1 MRGASIVCGL
11 FKMIKLALLLIGG
24 RAFREDWWEP
34 AVAGLLAIAVGF
46 AVIADVSDGLTT
58 LTTQLFGLLF
68 LFQGMAGLFSMAF
81 RTSNVGRNAEAV
93 KAAIMLVLGAM
104 ILDPSMHSEPVLDW
118 LFAAGLVIDG
128 LSRLAT
134 VALVR
139 FRRWLHALVACTFE
153 VLLAVLI
160 LSDWPLDS
168 RLNIPLCISLLLV
181 LSGITMVRFAFTLRR
196 HNVDEPLYAHPM
208 FCVRGWNDNVRH
220 LPDDPVRTS
229 RHRTMRVLVWTPA
242 GAAEVR
248 PRRPIIDR
256 YLAALDKQGELS
268 IGHAAIEMGSDFY
281 LSHWPANEIDPSQ
294 CEVTEVFYAGADND
308 VAGLFQP
315 SYEHECKIWTP
326 ADEELVFTRFDPAHL
341 EGFIRGYCEHATYNV
356 TNRNCSIAVAGA
368 LEAGLEASLECR
380 SPWLRLGR
388 LLMTPSLWEAAYI
401 RSRAAHLCWTP
412 GLVLDYARALQRLVE
427 PAYAPWP
434 VRMLEELKLRAVGL
448 FGREI
453 AR

>member
-1 MRGASIVCGL
+1 
-11 FKMIKLALLLIGG
+11 MIKLAFLLIGG

-34 AVAGLLAIAVGF
+34 AVAGLLTIALGF

-58 LTTQLFGLLF
+58 LATQLFGLLF
-68 LFQGMAGLFSMAF
+68 LIQGLMALFGMAF
-81 RTSNVGRNAEAV
+81 RTTNAGRNAEGV
-93 KAAIMLVLGAM
+93 KAGVMLVLGAM
-104 ILDPSMHSEPVLDW
+104 ILDPSMRSEPILNW

-139 FRRWLHALVACTFE
+139 FRRWGHALIACSFE

-160 LSDWPLDS
+160 VSEWPLPS
-168 RLNIPLCISLLLV
+168 RLNIPLCVSLLLV
-181 LSGITMVRFAFTLRR
+181 MSGITMVRLAFTLRR
-196 HNVDEPLYAHPM
+196 HNVEEPLYAHPM

-229 RHRTMRVLVWTPA
+229 RYRTMRVLVWTPA
-242 GAAEVR
+242 GAVEMQ

-256 YLAALDKQGELS
+256 YLAALDKHGELS
-268 IGHAAIEMGSDFY
+268 IGHAAIEMGPDFY
-281 LSHWPANEIDPSQ
+281 LSHWPANEIDPGECQ
-294 CEVTEVFYAGADND
+294 VTEVLYAGADND
-308 VAGLFQP
+308 VPGLFQP
-315 SYEHECKIWTP
+315 SYEHECNIWTP
-326 ADEELVFTRFDPAHL
+326 ADEEIVFNRLDPAHL
-341 EGFIRGYCEHATYNV
+341 EGFIRGYCEHSTYNV

-380 SPWLRLGR
+380 SPWLRLCR
-388 LLMTPSLWEAAYI
+388 LMLTPSLWEAAYI

-427 PAYAPWP
+427 PTHVPWP
-434 VRMLEELKLRAVGL
+434 VRLFQGLRLRAVSM